1 MKMIFAV
8 VNNDDGAVVNA
19 QLIKAGYQVTKLA
32 STGGFLKKGNTTFIM
47 GVDDEKVEIV
57 VDIIRRYSKKRT
69 YTTPLDVV
77 SSATLGGAMTP
88 IEVTVGGATIFI
100 MNIEHFEHI

>member
-47 GVDDEKVEIV
+47 GVEDDKVESV

>member
-19 QLIKAGYQVTKLA
+19 QLIKSGFHVTKLA
-32 STGGFLKKGNTTFIM
+32 STGGFLKKGNITFIV
-47 GVDDEKVEIV
+47 GTDDDKVEEV

-77 SSATLGGAMTP
+77 SSAALGGAMTP
-88 IEVTVGGATIFI
+88 IEVTVGGATIFV
-100 MNIEHFEHI
+100 MNVEHFDSF

>member
-1 MKMIFAV
+1 MIFAV

-19 QLIKAGYQVTKLA
+19 QLIKAGFHVTKLA
-32 STGGFLKKGNTTFIM
+32 STGGFLKKGNITFIV
-47 GVDDEKVEIV
+47 GTEDDKVEQV

-100 MNIEHFEHI
+100 MNVEHFESF

>member
-8 VNNDDGAVVNA
+8 VNNDDGAIVNA
-19 QLIKAGYQVTKLA
+19 QLIKAGFQVTKMA
-32 STGGFLKKGNTTFIM
+32 STGGFLKKGNTTFIV
-47 GVDDEKVEIV
+47 GTEDEKSEEV

-77 SSATLGGAMTP
+77 SSATLGGAATP

-100 MNIEHFEHI
+100 IDVEHFEHI

>member
-8 VNNDDGAVVNA
+8 VNNDDGAIVNA
-19 QLIKAGYQVTKLA
+19 QLIKAGFQVTKMA
-32 STGGFLKKGNTTFIM
+32 STGGFLKKGNTTFIV
-47 GVDDEKVEIV
+47 GTEDEKSEKV

-77 SSATLGGAMTP
+77 SSATLGGAATP

-100 MNIEHFEHI
+100 IDVEHFEHI

>member
-19 QLIKAGYQVTKLA
+19 QLIKAGFQVTKLA
-32 STGGFLKKGNTTFIM
+32 STGGFLKKGNTTFIV
-47 GVDDEKVEIV
+47 GVEDDKVEAVKDVIH
-57 VDIIRRYSKKRT
+57 RYSKKRT

-88 IEVTVGGATIFI
+88 IEVTVGGATIFV
-100 MNIEHFEHI
+100 MNVEHFEHI

>member
-19 QLIKAGYQVTKLA
+19 QLIKAGFHVTKLA
-32 STGGFLKKGNTTFIM
+32 STGGFLKKGNTTFIL
-47 GVDDEKVEIV
+47 GVEDEKVDDA
-57 VDIIRRYSKKRT
+57 VDIIKRYSKKRT

-100 MNIEHFEHI
+100 MNIEHFESI

>member
-1 MKMIFAV
+1 MKMIFSV

-19 QLIKAGYQVTKLA
+19 QLIKAGFHVTKLA
-32 STGGFLKKGNTTFIM
+32 STGGFLKKGNTTFIL
-47 GVDDEKVEIV
+47 GVEDEKVDTA
-57 VDIIRRYSKKRT
+57 VDIIKRYSKKRT

-100 MNIEHFEHI
+100 MNIEHFESI

>member
-47 GVDDEKVEIV
+47 GVEDEKVDSV
-57 VDIIRRYSKKRT
+57 VDIIHRYSKKRT

>member
-19 QLIKAGYQVTKLA
+19 QLIKGGYQVTKLA

-47 GVDDEKVEIV
+47 GVEDEKVDSV

>member
-8 VNNDDGAVVNA
+8 VNNDDGSVVNA
-19 QLIKAGYQVTKLA
+19 QLIKAGFQVTKLA
-32 STGGFLKKGNTTFIM
+32 STGGFLKKGNTTFIV
-47 GVDDEKVEIV
+47 GVEDDKVEEVKEVIH
-57 VDIIRRYSKKRT
+57 RYSKKRT

-88 IEVTVGGATIFI
+88 IEVTVGGATIFV
-100 MNIEHFEHI
+100 MNVEHFEHI

>member
-19 QLIKAGYQVTKLA
+19 QLIKAGFHVTKLA
-32 STGGFLKKGNTTFIM
+32 STGGFLKKGNTTFIL
-47 GVDDEKVEIV
+47 GVEDEKVEGA
-57 VDIIRRYSKKRT
+57 VDIIKRYSKKRT

-100 MNIEHFEHI
+100 MNIEHFESI

>member
-19 QLIKAGYQVTKLA
+19 QLIKAGFHVTKLA
-32 STGGFLKKGNTTFIM
+32 STGGFLKKGNTTFIL
-47 GVDDEKVEIV
+47 GVEDEKVDGA
-57 VDIIRRYSKKRT
+57 VDIIKRYSKKRT

-100 MNIEHFEHI
+100 MNIEHFASI

>member
-47 GVDDEKVEIV
+47 GVEDEKVESV

>member
-1 MKMIFAV
+1 MKMIFSV
-8 VNNDDGAVVNA
+8 VNNDDAAVVNA
-19 QLIKAGYQVTKLA
+19 QLVKAGVQVTKLA
-32 STGGFLKKGNTTFIM
+32 STGGFLKKGNTTFIT
-47 GVDDEKVEIV
+47 GVEDEKVEGV

-77 SSATLGGAMTP
+77 SAASLGGTMMP

-100 MNIEHFEHI
+100 LNVEHFEHI